1 MNCRQTED
9 ISSRRDVEV
18 TRGESIHRRAGSLR
32 EALKN
37 ANIQGHGE
45 EEELSEKERKFKVT
59 SRQLEGNRFYAAMR
73 AKRETL

>member
-1 MNCRQTED
+1 MNCQKTED
-9 ISSRRDVEV
+9 ISSPRDVEV

-45 EEELSEKERKFKVT
+45 EEELSEKERE
-59 SRQLEGNRFYAAMR
+59 S
-73 AKRETL
+73 

>member
-1 MNCRQTED
+1 MTYEEQVQSGGMNCRKTED

-18 TRGESIHRRAGSLR
+18 TRGESIHRGAGSLR

-45 EEELSEKERKFKVT
+45 EESSQK
-59 SRQLEGNRFYAAMR
+59 
-73 AKRETL
+73 KRES